1 MTKVEEVSVEALP
14 DQHVVVRVVDKG
26 RFPNITL
33 VYSATVGSME
43 MESAG

>member
-26 RFPNITL
+26 RFPKTDQIL
-33 VYSATVGSME
+33 P
-43 MESAG
+43 